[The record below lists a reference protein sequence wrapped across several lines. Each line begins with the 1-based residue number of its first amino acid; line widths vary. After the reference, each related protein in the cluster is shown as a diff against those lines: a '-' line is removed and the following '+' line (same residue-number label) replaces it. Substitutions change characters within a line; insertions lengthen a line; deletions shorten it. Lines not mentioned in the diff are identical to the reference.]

1 MSTLS
6 KGNLAVGQLK
16 RGSPSSL
23 LASVVLLVLLALV
36 AVSCGGTA
44 GEQRADGSA
53 EGEPAEDEPQT
64 GTQKTQSGTAEEQAE
79 ADLEN
84 PSLGSESA
92 SVVMTEYADY
102 Q

>member
-1 MSTLS
+1 MS
-6 KGNLAVGQLK
+6 KGNLAAGQLK
-16 RGSPSSL
+16 RGSPPSL
-23 LASVVLLVLLALV
+23 LASLVLLVLLVLV

-53 EGEPAEDEPQT
+53 EGESAEDEPQA
-64 GTQKTQSGTAEEQAE
+64 GTEKTQAGTAEEQAE

-92 SVVMTEYADY
+92 SVVITEYADY

>member
-1 MSTLS
+1 MRKKESPPETRHS
-6 KGNLAVGQLK
+6 KETRAIWPLLAGLVL
-16 RGSPSSL
+16 SL
-23 LASVVLLVLLALV
+23 LLV

-53 EGEPAEDEPQT
+53 EGEPAEDESQT
-64 GTQKTQSGTAEEQAE
+64 GTEKSQSGTAEEQAE

>member
-1 MSTLS
+1 M
-6 KGNLAVGQLK
+6 GPPRA
-16 RGSPSSL
+16 SL
-23 LASVVLLVLLALV
+23 PRTSHRP
-36 AVSCGGTA
+36 
-44 GEQRADGSA
+44 EHRRRN
-53 EGEPAEDEPQT
+53 P
-64 GTQKTQSGTAEEQAE
+64 GTAEEQAE

>member
-1 MSTLS
+1 
-6 KGNLAVGQLK
+6 
-16 RGSPSSL
+16 
-23 LASVVLLVLLALV
+23 VLLVLLALV

-53 EGEPAEDEPQT
+53 EGEPAEDESQT
-64 GTQKTQSGTAEEQAE
+64 GTEKSQSGPAEEQAE

>member
-36 AVSCGGTA
+36 AVSCGGIA
-44 GEQRADGSA
+44 GEQHADGSA
-53 EGEPAEDEPQT
+53 EDESQT